1 MPAFRSVLVANRGE
15 IAVRVIRA
23 CRDLGL
29 EAVALYSEADRH
41 ALHVRLADRAFPVGP
56 APAVESYLRI
66 DRIVDVATRA
76 GCDAVHPGYGFLA
89 ENASFAEAVGRAGLV
104 FVGPSPDSIRLMG
117 DKTAARRAMAAAG
130 VPTVPGTEEPVAS
143 DAEAEAA
150 ARRIGFPVMVKAA
163 AGGGGKGM
171 RLVERADQ
179 FASALRGARSEAAA
193 AFGDGR
199 VYLERFV
206 ERPRH
211 VEIQVMGDGRG
222 GAVHLFEREC
232 SVQRRHQ
239 KVIEESPSPALTPE
253 TRAAMGAVAVTA
265 VASIGYAGAGT
276 LEFLVDPQGRF
287 YFLEMNTRLQVEHP
301 VTEWVTGTDL
311 VRAQI
316 QVAEGRGLPWR
327 QEELAQRGWS
337 LECRVY
343 AEDPAAGFMPAP
355 GRITT
360 LRAPAGPGVR
370 DDSGVYEGFTVPIYY
385 DPMIS
390 KVSTW
395 GETRQV
401 AIGRM
406 RRALREY
413 VVGGITTNIPF
424 LLAVLDEPDFR
435 AGRLDTGYIGR
446 HFGERP
452 APPEGPDA
460 DLAAA
465 IAAAAMSLE
474 AAGTATRRGDPGD
487 GRLSGAADGARP
499 GEGMSA
505 WRRALAPSRP

>member
-1 MPAFRSVLVANRGE
+1 MPAFRSILIANRGE

-23 CRDLGL
+23 CRDLGV
-29 EAVALYSEADRH
+29 EAVAVYSEADRH

-56 APAVESYLRI
+56 AAAAESYLRI
-66 DRIVDVATRA
+66 DRIVDTARAA
-76 GCDAVHPGYGFLA
+76 GCDAVHPGYGFLS
-89 ENASFAEAVGRAGLV
+89 ENAAFAEALERAGIA
-104 FVGPSPDSIRLMG
+104 FIGPSAESIRLMG

-130 VPTVPGTEEPVAS
+130 VPTVPGTEEPVAT

-150 ARRIGFPVMVKAA
+150 ARRIGFPLMIKAA

-171 RLVERADQ
+171 RLVDRAEA
-179 FASALRGARSEAAA
+179 FGSALRGARSEATS

-206 ERPRH
+206 EQPRH
-211 VEIQVMGDGRG
+211 VEIQVMGDGAG

-232 SVQRRHQ
+232 TIQRRHQ
-239 KVIEESPSPALTPE
+239 KVIEESPSPALTPAVRE
-253 TRAAMGAVAVTA
+253 AMGAVAVKA
-265 VASIGYAGAGT
+265 VSRIRYAGAGT

-301 VTEWVTGTDL
+301 VTEWVTGADL

-327 QEELAQRGWS
+327 QDQLAQRGWA

-343 AEDPAAGFMPAP
+343 AEDPAQGFMPAP
-355 GRITT
+355 GRIAA
-360 LRAPAGPGVR
+360 LRVPAGPGVR
-370 DDSGVYEGFTVPIYY
+370 DDGGVYEGYTVPIHY

-395 GETRQV
+395 GETREV

-413 VVGGITTNIPF
+413 VVAGITTNIPF
-424 LLAVLDEPDFR
+424 LLAVLDEPEFR
-435 AGRLDTGYIGR
+435 AGRFDTGYIAR
-446 HFGERP
+446 HFGDRP
-452 APPEGPDA
+452 AAPTGPDA
-460 DLAAA
+460 ELAAVV
-465 IAAAAMSLE
+465 AAAAAGQPSAGRDAGPV
-474 AAGTATRRGDPGD
+474 AAG
-487 GRLSGAADGARP
+487 AAAAP
-499 GEGMSA
+499 SA
-505 WRRALAPSRP
+505 WRRAVRPLRPGA